1 MNVKRIAVVLVF
13 LVVGSVIA
21 GTFQTTPIAG
31 MSDAQRTALGIAFS
45 TPVGIAVF
53 ALIAGTFDTDG
64 YLEERSWAGK
74 FGDLVFVE
82 LAAVIGALAAAT
94 ALEGAIPGFAGWT
107 GAGLGYFLAF
117 FTFLWRAGEYNE
129 TPARDEE

>member
-1 MNVKRIAVVLVF
+1 MNVKRVAVVLVC
-13 LVVGSVIA
+13 LVAGSVVA
-21 GTFQTTPIAG
+21 GTFQSTPIAG

-53 ALIAGTFDTDG
+53 ALIASTFDIDG
-64 YLEERSWAGK
+64 YLAERSLAGK

-82 LAAVIGALAAAT
+82 LAAVIGALATAT
-94 ALEGAIPGFAGWT
+94 ALEGAIPSFAGWV
-107 GAGLGYFLAF
+107 GAAFGYFLAF